1 MLRFII
7 KCKERCGAIGLEST
21 RHYTIDCDVPELE
34 QALRKGGFGDDS
46 YEINELVGVE
56 VIDSSCSQN
65 KTKSVDF
72 TDNEDLPF

>member
-7 KCKERCGAIGLEST
+7 KCQESNNDIGIQNT
-21 RHYTIDCDVPELE
+21 RLYTIDCDVAELE
-34 QALRKGGFGDDS
+34 QALRRGGFSENG
-46 YEINELVGVE
+46 YEIHDLVGVE